1 MIPLRKDAENTMLD
15 SSEKSKLMLNA
26 SPKRLL
32 KLVAKV
38 HCLAECP
45 GSGDGERKTKP
56 TRQMIS
62 EPLPASVLFG
72 DWVLCSQ
79 SLPADQVC
87 VLVVSAHGK
96 KVVMYRERGVWV
108 EGLTTAHW
116 EPTHWTPLPP
126 SPNVKDQPTSG
137 A

>member
-1 MIPLRKDAENTMLD
+1 VRYAE
-15 SSEKSKLMLNA
+15 
-26 SPKRLL
+26 RF
-32 KLVAKV
+32 
-38 HCLAECP
+38 

-56 TRQMIS
+56 TRQMTS

-126 SPNVKDQPTSG
+126 SPNDQVELPPKSG
-137 A
+137 SDFKRDVPSG